1 MSENVLVDNSN
12 CAAIFDFDGTLLYSL
27 HVWDD
32 IDEKSFAKRGIKVP
46 DDFADS
52 TATMTPREVA
62 DYVIARFGFTDS
74 PEDLMQEWND
84 MANEAYSNQLLLRKG
99 AKNYVDYLHKTGA
112 KLVLMTTLSKS
123 LCEASLKRTELW
135 QYFDLMI
142 FGEDLQSDGK
152 NSPQTYLDLSNR
164 IGVKPEYCTVFE
176 DSAIALKSA
185 RLAGMKTC
193 GVADLDNSDLN
204 PEFNNCFTVFC
215 DFDFAPK
222 VLCKKLSENQN

>member
-1 MSENVLVDNSN
+1 
-12 CAAIFDFDGTLLYSL
+12 
-27 HVWDD
+27 
-32 IDEKSFAKRGIKVP
+32 
-46 DDFADS
+46 
-52 TATMTPREVA
+52 
-62 DYVIARFGFTDS
+62 
-74 PEDLMQEWND
+74 
-84 MANEAYSNQLLLRKG
+84 
-99 AKNYVDYLHKTGA
+99 
-112 KLVLMTTLSKS
+112 
-123 LCEASLKRTELW
+123 ASLKRTELW

-204 PEFNNCFTVFC
+204 PEFNNCCTVFC